1 MEELGPELKAE
12 LVPRL
17 KGKPQERQR
26 QWIQVGGLGSGV
38 GVGGPRLPGTPS
50 RTPMPTPCP
59 QISDAVYHM
68 VYEQAKACF
77 EAVLS
82 KLQLARP
89 AMEAVIRTDM
99 DQIITSKEHLASKI
113 RGRRATCS
121 GCHHGAGGLG
131 PPTLGGQA
139 SLLPLS
145 GIHVHVTAVTRFTD
159 YFLKARIKSE
169 PLFFQPL

>member
-12 LVPRL
+12 LAPRL

-26 QWIQVGGLGSGV
+26 QWIQVGGLGSGM

-50 RTPMPTPCP
+50 WTPTPMPCP
-59 QISDAVYHM
+59 QISDAVYRM
-68 VYEQAKACF
+68 VYEQAKARF

-99 DQIITSKEHLASKI
+99 DQIITSKEPLASKI

-121 GCHHGAGGLG
+121 GWHHGVGGRAGTTHPRGSGL
-131 PPTLGGQA
+131 PPA
-139 SLLPLS
+139 SFRDPCTCHSNDL
-145 GIHVHVTAVTRFTD
+145 IH
-159 YFLKARIKSE
+159 
-169 PLFFQPL
+169 

>member
-12 LVPRL
+12 LSPRL

-26 QWIQVGGLGSGV
+26 QWIQVGGLGLGA
-38 GVGGPRLPGTPS
+38 GPGGFQLPSILSLVLTPNL
-50 RTPMPTPCP
+50 CP
-59 QISDAVYHM
+59 QISDAVYRL
-68 VYEQAKACF
+68 VYEQAKARF

-113 RGRRATCS
+113 RGTCWD
-121 GCHHGAGGLG
+121 HGPWAWADL
-131 PPTLGGQA
+131 L
-139 SLLPLS
+139 SLLWIP
-145 GIHVHVTAVTRFTD
+145 VHFTT
-159 YFLKARIKSE
+159 
-169 PLFFQPL
+169 

>member
-12 LVPRL
+12 LAPRL

-26 QWIQVGGLGSGV
+26 QWIQVGVCGPEAGV
-38 GVGGPRLPGTPS
+38 LYPPGTLALAL
-50 RTPMPTPCP
+50 MPRRCP
-59 QISDAVYHM
+59 QISDAVYRM

-89 AMEAVIRTDM
+89 AMEATIRTDM

-113 RGRRATCS
+113 RGRPPAVFRGPGRTS
-121 GCHHGAGGLG
+121 RLCHG
-131 PPTLGGQA
+131 P
-139 SLLPLS
+139 
-145 GIHVHVTAVTRFTD
+145 V
-159 YFLKARIKSE
+159 YFSR
-169 PLFFQPL
+169 Q